1 MAGFRFGCDFKSVLS
16 KVILSISMIVWDSMR
31 IPLSKF
37 KSLIPMAL
45 LDKLAIEY
53 SVNARNQVRLSGQ
66 AVFLCLLNGLLNH
79 PELTQR
85 MLEEHYGK
93 LTGQSC
99 DHSSF
104 GKRFSTLDSDYVQA
118 ILTHLREMIGPYIR
132 KGDIQAL
139 RLRIVDATIVTLSAK
154 LLEFGIK
161 ANHGGRGLKS
171 QIKSVIELSDDGLPS
186 LLHICKDQSEFCD
199 SVALGKPI
207 KANTEVNDLWVFDKG
222 CKARHVL
229 FSVHK
234 AGGFWITPHSGQC
247 LTIIDTLHSRTADVP
262 EPPRNNEPALRIYRV
277 ELASFSNKYDRIDGL
292 ESMRLIVIRAHRWDT
307 RARCWKPFVLM
318 TNLPLSE
325 CKGKGGPYSFEQIA
339 ELYRRRWEIET
350 FFKLLKQHLSYE
362 HVTSRSEN
370 GIRIMILMSMIAA
383 LLMVWYKQQTQIAN
397 GWKAVKFWLAD
408 DVRAWTTRALLTMRA
423 GHT

>member
-1 MAGFRFGCDFKSVLS
+1 MV
-16 KVILSISMIVWDSMR
+16 
-31 IPLSKF
+31 
-37 KSLIPMAL
+37 L

-53 SVNARNQVRLSGQ
+53 GVNARNQVRLPGQ
-66 AVFLCLLNGLLNH
+66 AVFLCLLNGLFNH

-85 MLEEHYGK
+85 MLEEQYEK

-104 GKRFSTLDSDYVQA
+104 GKRLSTMDSGYIQA
-118 ILTHLREMIGPYIR
+118 ILAHLHEVIGPYIT

-139 RLRIVDATIVTLSAK
+139 RLRIVDATIITLSAK
-154 LLEFGIK
+154 LLDFGIK
-161 ANHGGRGLKS
+161 ANHGGKGLKS

-186 LLHICKDQSEFCD
+186 LLHICKDQSEFSD
-199 SVALGKPI
+199 SVALGKTI
-207 KANTEVNDLWVFDKG
+207 KANTKTNDLWVFDKG

-234 AGGFWITPHSGQC
+234 AGSFWITPQSDQN
-247 LTIIDTLHSRTADVP
+247 LTVIDTLHSCSADVP
-262 EPPRNNEPALRIYRV
+262 EAPQSNEPVLRIYRV
-277 ELASFSNKYDRIDGL
+277 ELARFSNKRDKIDGL
-292 ESMRLIVIRAHRWDT
+292 ESMRLVVIHAHRWDM
-307 RARCWKPFVLM
+307 RAERWTPFVLM
-318 TNLPLSE
+318 TNLPLSQ
-325 CKGKGGPYSFEQIA
+325 CKSKAGPYRFEQIA

-350 FFKLLKQHLSYE
+350 FFKLLKQHLGYE

-383 LLMVWYKQQTQIAN
+383 LLMIWYKQQTHITN

-408 DVRAWTTRALLTMRA
+408 DVRVWTARSLLTMQP